1 MNKLRKRI
9 YAFFIAM
16 LLVMYLLE
24 PVTHISALIDE
35 GTSIISSEV
44 ADNNLT
50 SEDVEGSIINGAVIE
65 KESKILENELIDS
78 HEQNTTTEYDL
89 TEPLEVQTIEDDSEV
104 GENAGDNLTEPL
116 KEPIIENNPEGGKD
130 IEDNSEEDEALL
142 TYRVQFLVI
151 DEEDDDLDSLS
162 ALSAIEDLPEL
173 PDVDPLEGE
182 AEDGEIITVDPPE
195 VEEFELIEGQ
205 DLEFEVL
212 EEEENNFSLFFAP
225 RAVGMDVTNVD
236 SSNTY
241 LKSKFYKESPF
252 GIAGNFHLVAFTEIN
267 NPAHTNGN
275 ILTPKLIY
283 GSNFGT
289 NYVKP
294 GGAGFTT
301 EVSYVR
307 EIVPQGGMKAGAQD
321 NPDSYFVVGKSTN
334 IGTAE
339 NGNAWTINGQKM
351 DYPRKNSMPGH
362 LWQDDTANFID
373 FDVVRSQV
381 LALNAGLVNV
391 KTNSGVTIN
400 GKDQNNQ
407 SIHIN
412 DLSKDCYVYNFK
424 DSDFQ
429 NPTNPIKIT
438 GFNPSKPTTLT
449 INVDMAG
456 KNHFMIPA
464 SVAYYTDDTSVPT
477 YEVAR
482 WSNANVIWNF
492 YDSSKSDNIYRGSV
506 DNERGAVTGHIIAP
520 GAHVELKQNING
532 TVIADTI
539 VVRAEIGR
547 ASCRERV

>member
-212 EEEENNFSLFFAP
+212 EEEENNFSLFLGP
-225 RAVGMDVTNVD
+225 
-236 SSNTY
+236 
-241 LKSKFYKESPF
+241 EQ
-252 GIAGNFHLVAFTEIN
+252 LVW
-267 NPAHTNGN
+267 
-275 ILTPKLIY
+275 
-283 GSNFGT
+283 
-289 NYVKP
+289 
-294 GGAGFTT
+294 
-301 EVSYVR
+301 
-307 EIVPQGGMKAGAQD
+307 M
-321 NPDSYFVVGKSTN
+321 
-334 IGTAE
+334 
-339 NGNAWTINGQKM
+339 
-351 DYPRKNSMPGH
+351 
-362 LWQDDTANFID
+362 
-373 FDVVRSQV
+373 
-381 LALNAGLVNV
+381 
-391 KTNSGVTIN
+391 
-400 GKDQNNQ
+400 
-407 SIHIN
+407 
-412 DLSKDCYVYNFK
+412 
-424 DSDFQ
+424 
-429 NPTNPIKIT
+429 
-438 GFNPSKPTTLT
+438 
-449 INVDMAG
+449 
-456 KNHFMIPA
+456 
-464 SVAYYTDDTSVPT
+464 
-477 YEVAR
+477 
-482 WSNANVIWNF
+482 
-492 YDSSKSDNIYRGSV
+492 
-506 DNERGAVTGHIIAP
+506 
-520 GAHVELKQNING
+520 
-532 TVIADTI
+532 
-539 VVRAEIGR
+539 
-547 ASCRERV
+547 